1 MSETTLQALSVTE
14 QSTISEAL
22 LRLIGEYEDFPSE
35 ISTKDI
41 FWNFLKPNRRI
52 GIFSM
57 PGAVYLRRYV
67 SGSFRAQFPF
77 SVRYTTKPTNNKSRI
92 EKQSVLDELGEW
104 LESVTYP
111 ALSDNRTIDKIERTA
126 SSQLIGVDADG
137 NELYQCNMV
146 LTYSKFN

>member
-14 QSTISEAL
+14 QSTISEAI

-41 FWNFLKPNRRI
+41 FWNFLKPNRCI

-77 SVRYTTKPTNNKSRI
+77 SMRYTTKPTNNKGRI
-92 EKQSVLDELGEW
+92 EKQAVLDELGEW

-111 ALSDNRTIDKIERTA
+111 ALSDNRTIDKIERTS

-137 NELYQCNMV
+137 NELYQINMV
-146 LTYSKFN
+146 LTYSKIN

>member
-41 FWNFLKPNRRI
+41 FWNFLKPNRSI